1 MQRMFSLT
9 VVLLGLTA
17 AHAQTGMQLNDQTSS
32 GTGVA
37 ADPLSVA
44 TSPLPSSQG
53 SALGGGATGPVTGTT
68 NAAGSSASITAPAST
83 NPQAPLQLR
92 GEAPDASTQAAK
104 SATSASGSAAG
115 PAFSGAIC
123 GPLVPSTDG
132 GSVNVTEL
140 AGGGSLNGC

>member
-44 TSPLPSSQG
+44 TSPLPSSPG
-53 SALGGGATGPVTGTT
+53 STLGGGATGPV
-68 NAAGSSASITAPAST
+68 
-83 NPQAPLQLR
+83 
-92 GEAPDASTQAAK
+92 
-104 SATSASGSAAG
+104 
-115 PAFSGAIC
+115 IC

>member
-1 MQRMFSLT
+1 
-9 VVLLGLTA
+9 
-17 AHAQTGMQLNDQTSS
+17 
-32 GTGVA
+32 
-37 ADPLSVA
+37 
-44 TSPLPSSQG
+44 
-53 SALGGGATGPVTGTT
+53 
-68 NAAGSSASITAPAST
+68 
-83 NPQAPLQLR
+83 LR

-104 SATSASGSAAG
+104 STTSASGSAAGSAAG